1 MTLVALQKSKL
12 RKQLRAERSQW
23 LGMQPGTVHS
33 QLTEQVRTLFASGSY
48 RSVFGFWP
56 FGSEPDLR
64 PWYRQLMADPEVT
77 LALPA
82 IRQARQ
88 RGGTAE
94 MVFVAVSSEQQL
106 APREPYGILEPAL
119 GEAVDVDS
127 RLSVADDRSLIV
139 VPALAVDARG
149 YRLGYGG
156 GFYDRFLASSPASTT
171 VATVFQPFFPRVLSV
186 APHDISVGYVATD
199 LCCTRL

>member
-1 MTLVALQKSKL
+1 MTLALQKSKL

-23 LGMQPGTVHS
+23 LGTQPATVHN
-33 QLTEQVRTLFASGSY
+33 QLTEQVRTLFTKGGY
-48 RSVFGFWP
+48 RTVFGYWP

-64 PWYRQLMADPEVT
+64 PWYRQLMADPQVT

-82 IRQARQ
+82 IRHASHKD
-88 RGGTAE
+88 GTAE
-94 MVFVAVSSEQQL
+94 MVFVAVTSEQQL
-106 APREPYGILEPAL
+106 VSREPYGILEPDLEDGVGHLA
-119 GEAVDVDS
+119 ASCSVDDG
-127 RLSVADDRSLIV
+127 SLIV

-156 GFYDRFLASSPASTT
+156 GFYDRFLAQSQMSTT
-171 VATVFQPFFPRVLSV
+171 VATVFQPFFPRALSV